1 MSCKT
6 FLVCAI
12 HLLSNFN
19 EVIILTTESLHL
31 LESSVS
37 YLSILLKLLGTIHGF
52 PRQWL
57 TLSILLSFSSL
68 SQQHL
73 PLSDIIHSL
82 VLVWHQVSFDKWT
95 VFHED
100 TLSVGL
106 FFCTSLAFIFMQ
118 INKCSIRV
126 LAHLPLSAATKGILK
141 NATTSQDRVPIFK
154 ACTLDFHACE
164 KLTKDVK

>member
-6 FLVCAI
+6 FLVCTI

-31 LESSVS
+31 LESCVS
-37 YLSILLKLLGTIHGF
+37 YLSILLKLLGTIHGL

-57 TLSILLSFSSL
+57 TLSILLSFSPL

-82 VLVWHQVSFDKWT
+82 VL
-95 VFHED
+95 
-100 TLSVGL
+100 
-106 FFCTSLAFIFMQ
+106 M
-118 INKCSIRV
+118 
-126 LAHLPLSAATKGILK
+126 
-141 NATTSQDRVPIFK
+141 
-154 ACTLDFHACE
+154 
-164 KLTKDVK
+164 